1 MMLTTVTNLLLPN
14 VTKYLLPVLIIVCIV
29 LGFIVKSQYSTI
41 NNLNEK
47 LVTVETK
54 AKLDLALYD
63 SERALAKAIIDK
75 QNTAIE
81 KYEINLAAYKQ
92 TVNQKEKELQ
102 ATKFKLQEQIK
113 NELAQDSSSENQ
125 LKIMIRVMRNFSNE
139 IN

>member
-1 MMLTTVTNLLLPN
+1 MLTTVTNLPLPN

-54 AKLDLALYD
+54 AKLHLALYV
-63 SERALAKAIIDK
+63 SERALAKATIDK

-102 ATKFKLQEQIK
+102 ATTFKLQEQIK
-113 NELAQDSSSENQ
+113 NDLAQDSSSENQ

>member
-63 SERALAKAIIDK
+63 SERALAKATIDK
-75 QNTAIE
+75 QNTAIG

-102 ATKFKLQEQIK
+102 ATTFKLQEQIK

>member
-102 ATKFKLQEQIK
+102 ATTFKLQEQIK

>member
-1 MMLTTVTNLLLPN
+1 MLTTVTNLLLPN

-102 ATKFKLQEQIK
+102 ATTFKLQEQIK
-113 NELAQDSSSENQ
+113 NELVQDSSSENQ

>member
-47 LVTVETK
+47 LVTVETN

-63 SERALAKAIIDK
+63 S
-75 QNTAIE
+75 
-81 KYEINLAAYKQ
+81 
-92 TVNQKEKELQ
+92 
-102 ATKFKLQEQIK
+102 
-113 NELAQDSSSENQ
+113 
-125 LKIMIRVMRNFSNE
+125 
-139 IN
+139 

>member
-1 MMLTTVTNLLLPN
+1 MLTTVTNLLLPN

-102 ATKFKLQEQIK
+102 ATTFKLQEQIK

>member
-1 MMLTTVTNLLLPN
+1 MLTTVTNLLLPN

>member
-1 MMLTTVTNLLLPN
+1 MLTTVTNLLLPN

-102 ATKFKLQEQIK
+102 ATTFKLQEQIK

-125 LKIMIRVMRNFSNE
+125 LKVMIRVMRNFSNE